1 MVIIKHSTD
10 VVHGMG
16 PSAIQLAWCGND
28 LFLFPSG
35 SDAPVGRP
43 SIHDIRAEY
52 VEVKGVFVKVCTTQ
66 GSPTL
71 DEVKDHC
78 IDLIEGAIA
87 DMPRISRHEEDIEK
101 AKTMSE
107 LARVVC
113 FRLSR
118 WVSYDFFKKVIAH
131 FQPSLK
137 SVKERLMDYE
147 DQLKPVLLHKLE
159 DIAELQQQ

>member
-1 MVIIKHSTD
+1 MVIINHSTEI
-10 VVHGMG
+10 VHGMG
-16 PSAIQLAWCGND
+16 PSAIQLTWCGND

-43 SIHDIRAEY
+43 FIPKIKAEY
-52 VEVKGVFVKVCTTQ
+52 VEVKEVFVKVCTTQ

-71 DEVKDHC
+71 DEVKDRC
-78 IDLIEGAIA
+78 FDLIEGAI
-87 DMPRISRHEEDIEK
+87 DYMPRSSRHEDDIEE
-101 AKTMSE
+101 AKTMNE

-118 WVSYDFFKKVIAH
+118 WVSYDFFQKVITH
-131 FQPSLK
+131 FQPALK

-147 DQLKPVLLHKLE
+147 DQLKPLLLQKLE
-159 DIAELQQQ
+159 YIAELKQR